1 MEEKLAREAQ
11 EAGDSFEKGELSL
24 SSGRQ
29 EEILAQ
35 DAAPEADTETDS
47 SPGRSKPIENSKHD
61 EL

>member
-1 MEEKLAREAQ
+1 M
-11 EAGDSFEKGELSL
+11 GSSFEKGELSL

-35 DAAPEADTETDS
+35 DATPESDEEYR
-47 SPGRSKPIENSKHD
+47 GEESKPAESTHD